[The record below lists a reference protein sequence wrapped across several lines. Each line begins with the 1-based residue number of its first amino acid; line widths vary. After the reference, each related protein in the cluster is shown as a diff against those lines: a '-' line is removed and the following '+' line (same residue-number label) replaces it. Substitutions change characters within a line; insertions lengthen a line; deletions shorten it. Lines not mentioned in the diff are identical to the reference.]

1 MGDGML
7 RKSIGAMFLG
17 IFLLTCSGCSAL
29 MKWGYLAPSD
39 GEKWTKSSSSA
50 SRNRPPAYTYKCE
63 TITVEALSEIIYD
76 YTYSVGPLFLP
87 VFPVFNV
94 GGNDKVH
101 EEFSIWLWLY
111 PKETAKTKV
120 LSSKNISLNIRTNT
134 DTFKPIDVMTYENSS
149 KYLFVRAK
157 FRFDLNNIDGF
168 TLNFDNLLDGC
179 TIAPLQF
186 QKIFKTTWEAFP

>member
-1 MGDGML
+1 MSEGML
-7 RKSIGAMFLG
+7 RRGFAVTFLAA
-17 IFLLTCSGCSAL
+17 FLFTCTGCSAL
-29 MKWGYLAPSD
+29 MKWGYLAPSEGD
-39 GEKWTKSSSSA
+39 KWAKSNSSA
-50 SRNRPPAYTYKCE
+50 SRNRPPAYTYPCE
-63 TITVEALSEIIYD
+63 AITVEALSEVIYD

-87 VFPVFNV
+87 IFPIFNL
-94 GGNDKVH
+94 GGNDKLR

-134 DTFKPIDVMTYENSS
+134 DIFKPIDVMTYENSS
-149 KYLFVRAK
+149 KYLFVKAK
-157 FRFDLNNIDGF
+157 FRFDLNDISGF
-168 TLNFDNLLDGC
+168 TLNFDTLLDGC

>member
-1 MGDGML
+1 MTGGML
-7 RKSIGAMFLG
+7 RNSFAFTFLAV
-17 IFLLTCSGCSAL
+17 FLLTGTGCSAL

-39 GEKWTKSSSSA
+39 GEKWTKSNSSA

-63 TITVEALSEIIYD
+63 AITVEALSEVIYD

-87 VFPVFNV
+87 IFPVFNV

-111 PKETAKTKV
+111 PKETAKTRIV
-120 LSSKNISLNIRTNT
+120 SSNNISLNIRTNT
-134 DTFKPIDVMTYENSS
+134 GTFKPIDVMTYENSS
-149 KYLFVRAK
+149 KYLFVKAK
-157 FRFDLNNIDGF
+157 FRFDLKNIDGF
-168 TLNFDNLLDGC
+168 ALNFDSLLDGC